1 MGRVYRASFGYVTVA
16 LMGMSAA
23 TIDRR
28 LAADRAKLEVRGH
41 SHTKPG
47 SLLKEAIPRS
57 APGRS
62 GTMRCRGLWRST
74 WSATRAATRSVIMPT
89 R

>member
-1 MGRVYRASFGYVTVA
+1 VGRVYRASFGYVTVA

-23 TIDRR
+23 PIDHR

-41 SHTKPG
+41 SHTKRG

-62 GTMRCRGLWRST
+62 GTMRWRGLWRST

-89 R
+89 S